1 MNKRF
6 DSRIPLLRGA
16 LCRYGPAPTL
26 LVSETD
32 DPREASKT
40 VVPEDAVLAGVELP
54 DGANAVS
61 ESASQKI
68 SDHVKRTGSI
78 PRELVLSD
86 GTTLRTGATL
96 SGFTDRACETL
107 LASEAIVGRE
117 AVVTGRV
124 AVVTGGAQGFGE
136 QLVRGLVANGALVF
150 IADLNLDGAKK
161 LSAELNAA
169 QGEVTYPLAV
179 DISNEES
186 VETLFAEVV
195 ARAGGLDLF
204 VANAGVLKAGSV
216 KELTAKDFGF
226 VTSVNYNGFFLCVK
240 HGAQVMAVQNAS
252 APKERM
258 TDIIQINSKSGLTG
272 SNRNGAYAG
281 SKFGGIGLVQSF
293 ALELVEDRIKVN
305 AICPGNFL
313 DGPLWSDPDRGLFVQ
328 YLRAGKVP
336 GAKSIADVRAA
347 YEAKVPIGRGCTGE
361 DVMRALLYIVEQQ
374 YETGQ
379 AVPVTGGQNM
389 LA

>member
-1 MNKRF
+1 MA
-6 DSRIPLLRGA
+6 LLRGA
-16 LCRYGPAPTL
+16 LSTYGPAPTL
-26 LVSETD
+26 VATD
-32 DPREASKT
+32 AADPREASDR
-40 VVPEDAVLAGVELP
+40 VVAKEAVLAGLDLSPDSSELP
-54 DGANAVS
+54 DSVAA
-61 ESASQKI
+61 KI
-68 SDHVKRTGSI
+68 SDHVKQSGCI
-78 PRELVLSD
+78 PREVTLSD
-86 GTTLRTGATL
+86 GTTYRTGSTL
-96 SGFTDRACETL
+96 GSFDNRSDDAL
-107 LASEAIVGRE
+107 LSSESVAGRE
-117 AVVTGRV
+117 AVAAGRV

-169 QGEVTYPLAV
+169 EGEVTYPLAV
-179 DISNEES
+179 DISDEAS
-186 VETLFAEVV
+186 VEAMLAEVV

-216 KELTAKDFGF
+216 KELAAKDFGF

-240 HGAQVMAVQNAS
+240 HAAQVMAIQNAAS
-252 APKERM
+252 PPDRM
-258 TDIIQINSKSGLTG
+258 TDIVQINSKSGLTG
-272 SNRNGAYAG
+272 SNKNGAYAG

-336 GAKSIADVRAA
+336 GAKTIADVRAA
-347 YEAKVPIGRGCTGE
+347 YEAKVPIGRGCTGK

-389 LA
+389 LS